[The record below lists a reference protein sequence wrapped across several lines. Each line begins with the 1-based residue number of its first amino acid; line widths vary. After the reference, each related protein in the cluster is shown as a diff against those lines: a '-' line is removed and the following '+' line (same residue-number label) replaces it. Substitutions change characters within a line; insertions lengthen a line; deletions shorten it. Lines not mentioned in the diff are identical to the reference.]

1 LSDFFLIKKA
11 ANSNIDRESIMKNI
25 FKMHNVRSIVCFS
38 LVTTLSGCSLI
49 SDFPSLSFGD
59 DEVDSPKQSMPSYN
73 VNASSETL
81 PSVTKTQE
89 NKYEAHLAEWQQAKA
104 NVNKVANL
112 AGQLTAL
119 TAKVKSLESTQ
130 AKLAQQLNSA
140 NKSSAQPADYSNSSQ
155 SSVNTMKGYA
165 IQLFS
170 VPQKSQIQ
178 PSWDK
183 SMKMHPSELSGLKRI
198 YEEVTVSNRLY
209 YRVKAG
215 VFNSKLQA
223 EQLCSK
229 IKSSGAVCIPTL
241 FKGQPF

>member
-1 LSDFFLIKKA
+1 
-11 ANSNIDRESIMKNI
+11 MKNI
-25 FKMHNVRSIVCFS
+25 FKMHNLRSIVCFS

-59 DEVDSPKQSMPSYN
+59 DELDKPEQSMPSYN
-73 VNASSETL
+73 VNASSEKL
-81 PSVTKTQE
+81 PSVTQAQE
-89 NKYEAHLAEWQQAKA
+89 KKYEAHLAEWQQAKA
-104 NVNKVANL
+104 NVNKVASL
-112 AGQLTAL
+112 ASQVNML

-130 AKLAQQLNSA
+130 AKLTQQLNTA
-140 NKSSAQPADYSNSSQ
+140 NKGRAQPADYSNNSQ
-155 SSVNTMKGYA
+155 KNVNAMKGYA
-165 IQLFS
+165 VQLFS

-183 SMKMHPSELSGLKRI
+183 AMKMHPSELSGLKRI

-241 FKGQPF
+241 FKGQSF